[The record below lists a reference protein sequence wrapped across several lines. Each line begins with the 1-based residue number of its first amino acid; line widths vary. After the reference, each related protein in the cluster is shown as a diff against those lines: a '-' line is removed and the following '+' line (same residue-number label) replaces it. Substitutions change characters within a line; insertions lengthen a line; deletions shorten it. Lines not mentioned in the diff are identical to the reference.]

1 MDDYCPAGAAS
12 AVLCPAGSY
21 CPTPAVAPVACAIGD
36 YCPSGVS
43 SPILCPAGSYC
54 PNPSVNISCPIGSW
68 SNSSGLTMS
77 AQCTQCAAGR
87 YGDVPGQISLSA
99 ACHLCTAGSYCTG
112 GASIT
117 VCTIGYYC
125 PVGSTSASLAL
136 LVVTV
141 LIRLPSL
148 VALPADGA
156 AVLALP
162 LIRSALHALQ
172 AHTVISQGRIIPALV
187 ALPPAQQARMV
198 VPLARQIPLLA
209 VSLARKA
216 IIAAVE
222 RISSLALLVVGATAM
237 DCQ

>member
-1 MDDYCPAGAAS
+1 MLS
-12 AVLCPAGSY
+12 AR
-21 CPTPAVAPVACAIGD
+21 
-36 YCPSGVS
+36 
-43 SPILCPAGSYC
+43 
-54 PNPSVNISCPIGSW
+54 SVQQADTVMCQGK
-68 SNSSGLTMS
+68 
-77 AQCTQCAAGR
+77 
-87 YGDVPGQISLSA
+87 SLSVRRVTFA
-99 ACHLCTAGSYCTG
+99 PLVVTVLVVQASLFALLVITALW
-112 GASIT
+112 AL
-117 VCTIGYYC
+117 
-125 PVGSTSASLAL
+125 PPLSLAL

-172 AHTVISQGRIIPALV
+172 AHTVMSQGRIIPALV